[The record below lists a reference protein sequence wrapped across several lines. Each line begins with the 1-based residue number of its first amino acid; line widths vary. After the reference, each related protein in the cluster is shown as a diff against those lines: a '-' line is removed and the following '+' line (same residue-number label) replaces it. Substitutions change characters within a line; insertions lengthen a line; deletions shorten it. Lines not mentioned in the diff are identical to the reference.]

1 MLVRISVEAGGEA
14 AHAELTSLF
23 RWLQRESAPDT
34 RLTLVP
40 RHDGDAQG
48 GVFEAINALIGDGT
62 GVGGLALSYAVWRR
76 ARRSGSKIRF
86 ERDGLTVVVED
97 GSPETVRRI
106 ADALSG
112 PPPAPPA
119 TAGAEAADPADPDDP
134 DGTGDPD
141 QSPSSNAGPAPT
153 S

>member
-1 MLVRISVEAGGEA
+1 MLVRISVDAGDDT

-40 RHDGDAQG
+40 RQDAEAQG

-62 GVGGLALSYAVWRR
+62 GLGGLALSYAVWRR
-76 ARRSGSKIRF
+76 ARRSGSKVRF

-112 PPPAPPA
+112 PSPARPA
-119 TAGAEAADPADPDDP
+119 AEAADPDGAEAPDEP
-134 DGTGDPD
+134 
-141 QSPSSNAGPAPT
+141 PSSSAGPDAT